1 MVFIVMQFSDINEN
15 VFDSDIEIAVRNK
28 GPNLKAEQ
36 TRNEFSRR
44 RWAKFNLQLDTHIN
58 SDSRDVTNC
67 RRSVK
72 VEWKRPLNTY
82 ATILRTIFL
91 SWRKA
96 HLNWQAYLMT
106 AEHTN
111 RRQVRRSLSCKL
123 VLYMQRLMRARREK
137 YIEIISKY

>member
-36 TRNEFSRR
+36 TRNKFSRR

-96 HLNWQAYLMT
+96 HLKAETLLTSIPDDSRAYEPT
-106 AEHTN
+106 TSETKP
-111 RRQVRRSLSCKL
+111 V
-123 VLYMQRLMRARREK
+123 MQTRAIYARVNEGT
-137 YIEIISKY
+137 